1 MSAVFAGAPVLP
13 QERLWVWRLGYPPVR
28 AIASFL
34 APWRIEG
41 AERIPPRGPFIV
53 VTNHLNWKDPPW
65 IEFALGR
72 AIRYMA
78 KREVFEIPIL
88 GFTLR
93 GIGCFPVRR
102 GEADRGAL
110 ATALAVLDAGQP
122 LGYFPEGHRS
132 ESGALI
138 RAKPGIAHIALRSGA
153 LVVPLGVIGS
163 RDARMGRFWR
173 RDITIRV
180 GEPFRVKDL
189 RDAPAGDPQ
198 AVADAVM
205 RRIAALLPVE
215 MRGVYAA

>member
-1 MSAVFAGAPVLP
+1 M
-13 QERLWVWRLGYPPVR
+13 WRAGYPPVR

-41 AERIPPRGPFIV
+41 ADRIPAHGAFIV
-53 VTNHLNWKDPPW
+53 ITNHVNWKDPPW

-78 KREVFEIPIL
+78 KRELFAVPVI
-88 GFTLR
+88 GFVLR

-110 ATALAVLDAGQP
+110 AIALSVLAAGQP

-153 LVVPLGVIGS
+153 PILPIAVVGTP
-163 RDARMGRFWR
+163 RARLGRFWR

-180 GEPFRVKDL
+180 GEPFVAQDL
-189 RDAPAGDPQ
+189 RDAPRGDPQ
-198 AVADAVM
+198 AVADAIM
-205 RRIAALLPVE
+205 RRIAALLPAE
-215 MRGVYAA
+215 MRGVYAG

>member
-1 MSAVFAGAPVLP
+1 RQPPRGRAPADRRGRGRRRDRRPLGARGARARPRPRPAPGRDMSAVFAGAPVLP
-13 QERLWVWRLGYPPVR
+13 QERLWVWRLVYPPVR

-110 ATALAVLDAGQP
+110 A
-122 LGYFPEGHRS
+122 
-132 ESGALI
+132 
-138 RAKPGIAHIALRSGA
+138 
-153 LVVPLGVIGS
+153 
-163 RDARMGRFWR
+163 
-173 RDITIRV
+173 
-180 GEPFRVKDL
+180 
-189 RDAPAGDPQ
+189 GDPQ